1 MTCDLC
7 GSALPPGLPAEF
19 CPVCRLRGAL
29 ERGGEP
35 SPEARRL
42 GGYELQHEIARGG
55 MGMVYQAR
63 RSADGAAVAVKL
75 LTGGELASDESRRRF
90 LREAE
95 AAAAL
100 EHEAI
105 VRTHEAGE
113 HEGQAYLVMELV
125 TGGTLA
131 DSARRHPY
139 SPRLAAELAEEIA
152 RAVAYAHSRG
162 VLHRDLK
169 PSNILLDTA
178 GRPHVADFGLA
189 RRMDHATASELT
201 VSGQVLGSPAYMS
214 PEQAAGRTSL
224 IGVRS
229 DVYSLGAILY
239 WLLAGRPPFEGQSVH
254 EILAQTEKTDPAPPG
269 KFRQGVPRDLEAV
282 CLKCLEKNPAH
293 RYAGAAELADELTAF
308 LRGDRV
314 RARVP
319 GRARRVLRWC
329 GRHPAVSGL
338 SAALILALAAGGVW
352 LRISQEREQRMRDAS
367 RARDWASLLQAIENA
382 HADRTPGHRAAGL
395 SLVRR
400 AAAVRVTPELRDHAI
415 RLLARPDVALA
426 GPPFRLPPGTGAVAV
441 DAAFKIA
448 AAARD
453 GKIFLHRLPG
463 GEVEAELDEAASREP
478 DGGAPAELE
487 FSRDGRLFAV
497 QSAGGQLR
505 VWDHSQ
511 RSAGDAGQPAVLA
524 APPRFAWRT
533 HASQASGYAP
543 VFSADGKH
551 LCVRA
556 AAGASHPRGALL
568 LVEAATGREKV
579 ITEGQAPS
587 AFFSIRP
594 GTMTV
599 SVVEGNRLR
608 LIDSASGEVL
618 RELPQRTRLTCLAWS
633 ENGERF
639 AAGTADGA
647 LQTWSRFDEFSREG
661 KSVPHAAAIVR
672 VFYNTGRYALTQ
684 SADGT
689 VRLSIPGSTDEIV
702 AEGRNLTALGI
713 APDQPRGACL
723 TGDREIVV
731 WRRVGAPFL
740 ATLGGRVGKGFEG
753 WRVEMDAR
761 GRWLIMQS
769 GENITLR
776 ETRTW
781 HASEIPAAPQ
791 AGAFFAEDGTQCITF
806 DYSGWRAAALPADGT
821 LPPDLLPRAA
831 PLPAAARA
839 RRLCL
844 SADGRSFLME
854 SPQGAYLTGAWPAL
868 DAARELSGRRASR
881 TGAPPGSPSGSGALA
896 LSPDGTLAA
905 AGLPLEGG
913 AIVWD
918 ARSGAVVQEF
928 DETGSVLFSPDGKW
942 FLLGS
947 AQSYRLFDTATWR
960 ERWSLTRENASGA
973 PGVAAFSPDGA
984 VIVLDRHQRGLH
996 LVDTAAGALRM
1007 ILTPPITQP
1016 ATSLRYQPGTDTIF
1030 AGTPGNQI
1038 WLWNLPRLRQELQ
1051 KLGITD
1057 GN

>member
-1 MTCDLC
+1 
-7 GSALPPGLPAEF
+7 
-19 CPVCRLRGAL
+19 VCRLRGAL

-35 SPEARRL
+35 SGETRRL
-42 GGYELQHEIARGG
+42 GGYELQSEIARGG
-55 MGMVYQAR
+55 MGVVYRAR
-63 RSADGAAVAVKL
+63 RSADGATVAVKL
-75 LTGGELASDESRRRF
+75 LTGGELASAESRRRF

-131 DSARRHPY
+131 ESARHLPY
-139 SPRLAAELAEEIA
+139 APPRSAALVEQIA

-169 PSNILLDTA
+169 PSNILLDAA
-178 GRPHVADFGLA
+178 GRPQVADFGLA
-189 RRMDHATASELT
+189 RRMDHAAASELT

-239 WLLAGRPPFEGQSVH
+239 WLLAGRPPFEGESVH

-269 KFRQGVPRDLEAV
+269 KFRQGVPRDLEAI
-282 CLKCLEKNPAH
+282 CLKCLEKKPAH
-293 RYAGAAELADELTAF
+293 RYTGPAELADELSAF
-308 LRGDRV
+308 LRGERV

-319 GRARRVLRWC
+319 GPAKRLLRWC

-338 SAALILALAAGGVW
+338 SAALLIALAGGGVW
-352 LRISQEREQRMRDAS
+352 LRLTQQREQQMKSAS
-367 RARDWASLLQAIENA
+367 REQEWTSLLQAVEKA
-382 HADRTPGHRAAGL
+382 HTDRTPGHRAAGL
-395 SLVRR
+395 GLVKR

-487 FSRDGRLFAV
+487 FSRDGRLLAV

-511 RSAGDAGQPAVLA
+511 RSPGDAGQPAVLA

-533 HASQASGYAP
+533 HASQASGFAP
-543 VFSADGKH
+543 VFSSDGKH

-568 LVEAATGREKV
+568 LVEAATGQEKV
-579 ITEGQAPS
+579 IAEGQAPS
-587 AFFSIRP
+587 AFFAIRP
-594 GTMTV
+594 GTTTV

-608 LIDSASGEVL
+608 LINSASGEVL
-618 RELPQRTRLTCLAWS
+618 RELPQRTRLTSLAWS

-740 ATLGGRVGKGFEG
+740 ATLGGRVGRGFEG
-753 WRVEMDAR
+753 WHIEMDAA
-761 GRWLIMQS
+761 GRWLLMQS
-769 GENITLR
+769 GEYISLL
-776 ETRTW
+776 ETKTW
-781 HASEIPAAPQ
+781 RAAEIPAAPP
-791 AGAFFAEDGTQCITF
+791 AGAFFAAGGTQCVTF
-806 DYSGWRAAALPADGT
+806 DSSGWRTAALPSGGT
-821 LPPDLLPRAA
+821 LSPDLLQHAT
-831 PLPAAARA
+831 PLPSAART

-844 SADGRSFLME
+844 SADGKSFLME
-854 SPQGAYLTGAWPAL
+854 SPQGAYLTGAWPDL
-868 DAARELSGRRASR
+868 EAARELSGRRASD
-881 TGAPPGSPSGSGALA
+881 TPAPPGSPTGSGALA
-896 LSPDGTLAA
+896 MNPDGTLAA

-913 AIVWD
+913 AVVWN
-918 ARSGAVVQEF
+918 ARSGAVVREF
-928 DETGSVLFSPDGKW
+928 SETGSVLFSPDGKW
-942 FLLGS
+942 FLLGG
-947 AQSYRLFDTATWR
+947 AKIYRLFDTTAWR
-960 ERWSLTRENASGA
+960 EQWSLTRENASQT
-973 PGVAAFSPDGA
+973 PGVACFSPDGA
-984 VIVLDRHQRGLH
+984 TIVLDRHQRGLH
-996 LVDTAAGALRM
+996 MVDTLTGALRM

-1016 ATSLRYQPGTDTIF
+1016 STSLRFQPGTDTIF

-1051 KLGITD
+1051 KLGVTD
-1057 GN
+1057 GF